1 MGAPVVH
8 SHSQGLQLPQKQFVP
23 SLWSSLCVQPRF
35 HAQPHASRCVK
46 AQRHLQCLPRQRNL
60 LWGLGGVKSIFLLQK
75 ADGAWLKMNF
85 PEQMSHCHPNPWHA
99 WLSQQGCWHRVSSL
113 LKQLSVPFTCPW
125 AWNQEKILEREENAW
140 LCTHCWMRL
149 CPSPQTRME
158 MEQRQA
164 AVEQSSGTSESSL
177 VFGKSPHKTIPVWEG
192 TEGKPFFARQKLT
205 ALRGPSPISSSNQP
219 TEVNPSNGRIWL
231 LCLKVKL
238 MHLS

>member
-1 MGAPVVH
+1 MG
-8 SHSQGLQLPQKQFVP
+8 
-23 SLWSSLCVQPRF
+23 
-35 HAQPHASRCVK
+35 
-46 AQRHLQCLPRQRNL
+46 
-60 LWGLGGVKSIFLLQK
+60 IFLLQK
-75 ADGAWLKMNF
+75 ADGAWLKINF

-164 AVEQSSGTSESSL
+164 AVEQSR
-177 VFGKSPHKTIPVWEG
+177 VAP
-192 TEGKPFFARQKLT
+192 
-205 ALRGPSPISSSNQP
+205 LRAA
-219 TEVNPSNGRIWL
+219 
-231 LCLKVKL
+231 LCLANPLTKPSQYEKVQKGN
-238 MHLS
+238 LSLPDKSWQPWEDPVLFHPQTNLLRWTPVMEGFGYSVSK